1 MKIEIEVTPQ
11 ELVALVGTIQERQE
25 EKDTQAR
32 KSEISHMADTLIRD
46 FERCLMS
53 SATPI

>member
-11 ELVALVGTIQERQE
+11 EISAFVGTMRERQE
-25 EKDTQAR
+25 EKDAQTR